1 MTNAIRT
8 ETFSHGGRE
17 FEVSLF
23 DDGDNAA
30 PWENSDGHG
39 PVRFISDNES
49 LEKGETVLCNMDG
62 GRYVYNFG
70 QALLTASRDGWGL
83 APDELARLTQT
94 LGKKPSKGQIRAA
107 AVRADMDYL
116 RGWCRDDWGYVGVC
130 VRIIGADGEP
140 IGGKFDNALW
150 GVETSGDYW
159 QEVARELA
167 DEILHHRRKA
177 WRDALSEARSVRYWA
192 SRDIQTV
199 GA

>member
-1 MTNAIRT
+1 MANAFRT
-8 ETFSHGGRE
+8 ETFTHKGRQ

-39 PVRFISDNES
+39 PVRFIRDSEP
-49 LEKGETVLCNMDG
+49 LAKGETVLCDMAR

-70 QALLTASRDGWGL
+70 QALLIASRDKWGL

-107 AVRADMDYL
+107 AVRADMHYL
-116 RGWCRDDWGYVGVC
+116 RGWCCDDWGYAGVC

-140 IGGKFDNALW
+140 VGGEFDNALW

-159 QEVARELA
+159 REVACDLA
-167 DEILHHRRKA
+167 DDILHDRRKA
-177 WRDALSEARSVRYWA
+177 WRNALTEARAARYWA
-192 SRDIQTV
+192 SRDVQTV
-199 GA
+199 WA